1 MSTGPFSFEVFAALV
16 EDTFDH
22 PAGTVHRTTR
32 CDDVSGWDSLG
43 HSVLL
48 ARLSKRHRIAMT
60 EADAGR
66 APRPSE
72 AFTTAWQGCPGGT
85 LREHARRRGE

>member
-48 ARLSKRHRIAMT
+48 ARLSKRHRISIT
-60 EADAGR
+60 EADAAR
-66 APRPSE
+66 AETVGSLHDRMAELP
-72 AFTTAWQGCPGGT
+72 
-85 LREHARRRGE
+85 RGEVA